1 MPSPLKPIPQKM
13 IRYAHLTQVTG
24 KVQCILLPG
33 YLHFNGVK
41 IHKPEGWLSG
51 GRMSA
56 ISSGL

>member
-1 MPSPLKPIPQKM
+1 M